1 MNNLG
6 NFLHRFASEQNDG
19 QLPKVMRHKRTIL
32 SNRVFILSANERR
45 CFLLLLQLFDAKHSS
60 QNKTPEFR
68 SVDHYEFHVKN
79 PFQAVVPFTAARCS
93 VKAFPARFRA
103 GTKTS
108 PVWYILAAAASA
120 AAERTDDQHHR
131 HYDHHPAGRQY
142 ARNKQSQTER
152 EQFFIFDASFFHHS
166 ILPPSQNLH
175 VLFNEVWNLS
185 ACFLHYHT
193 IHFFRSWHCFLK
205 KNFRS
210 NRPGTDRFMMFYRTS
225 SARSPLS
232 SPQLP

>member
-93 VKAFPARFRA
+93 VKAFPAGFRA

-108 PVWYILAAAASA
+108 PV
-120 AAERTDDQHHR
+120 
-131 HYDHHPAGRQY
+131 
-142 ARNKQSQTER
+142 
-152 EQFFIFDASFFHHS
+152 
-166 ILPPSQNLH
+166 
-175 VLFNEVWNLS
+175 
-185 ACFLHYHT
+185 
-193 IHFFRSWHCFLK
+193 
-205 KNFRS
+205 
-210 NRPGTDRFMMFYRTS
+210 
-225 SARSPLS
+225 
-232 SPQLP
+232 

>member
-32 SNRVFILSANERR
+32 SNRVFVLSANERR
-45 CFLLLLQLFDAKHSS
+45 CFLLLLQLFNAKHSS

-93 VKAFPARFRA
+93 VKAFPAGFRA

-108 PVWYILAAAASA
+108 PV
-120 AAERTDDQHHR
+120 
-131 HYDHHPAGRQY
+131 
-142 ARNKQSQTER
+142 
-152 EQFFIFDASFFHHS
+152 
-166 ILPPSQNLH
+166 
-175 VLFNEVWNLS
+175 
-185 ACFLHYHT
+185 
-193 IHFFRSWHCFLK
+193 
-205 KNFRS
+205 
-210 NRPGTDRFMMFYRTS
+210 
-225 SARSPLS
+225 
-232 SPQLP
+232 